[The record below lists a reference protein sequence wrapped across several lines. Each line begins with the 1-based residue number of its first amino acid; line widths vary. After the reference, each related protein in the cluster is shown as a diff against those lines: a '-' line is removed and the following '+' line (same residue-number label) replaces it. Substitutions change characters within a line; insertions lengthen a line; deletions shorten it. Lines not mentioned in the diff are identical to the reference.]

1 MRQILSAD
9 KANDLAQK
17 ANSSYM
23 IASYIKT
30 IQDKYFRLDEEELVQ
45 VLNRL
50 IQNNVSAGKRRF
62 VIDVDSLCNEFR
74 EDRKLDTF
82 ECDWDEFKA
91 KNNLETKLGLL
102 NNNKFKQELEKNL
115 WIFKHKQ
122 GDSVYLYNKII
133 GREPIATNYYVT
145 KISNANRYITLAL
158 KILNLAGY
166 DARRPYIFHR
176 WSKIIVK
183 LPEKG
188 KIENV

>member
-50 IQNNVSAGKRRF
+50 IKSNVLVGKRKF
-62 VIDVDSLCNEFR
+62 VIAANSLCNEFR
-74 EDRKLDTF
+74 EDGKLDTF
-82 ECDWDEFKA
+82 ECDWDEVKA

-102 NNNKFKQELEKNL
+102 NNNKFKQQLENKL
-115 WIFKHKQ
+115 WIFKQKQ

-145 KISNANRYITLAL
+145 KISNANRYITLAI

>member
-30 IQDKYFRLDEEELVQ
+30 IQDKYFRLDEEELVH

-62 VIDVDSLCNEFR
+62 VIDVDSLCNEFW
-74 EDRKLDTF
+74 EDGKLDVF
-82 ECDWDEFKA
+82 EYDWDAFKA
-91 KNNLETKLGLL
+91 KNNLETKLELL
-102 NNNKFKQELEKNL
+102 NNNKFKQEIENKL

-133 GREPIATNYYVT
+133 GREPIANYYVT

-158 KILNLAGY
+158 RILNVAGY

>member
-50 IQNNVSAGKRRF
+50 IKSNVLVGKRKF
-62 VIDVDSLCNEFR
+62 VIDVKSLCNEFR
-74 EDRKLDTF
+74 EDGKLDTF
-82 ECDWDEFKA
+82 EYDWDEFKA

-102 NNNKFKQELEKNL
+102 SNSKFKQELENKL

-133 GREPIATNYYVT
+133 VREPIATNYYVT

-158 KILNLAGY
+158 RILNVAGY

>member
-1 MRQILSAD
+1 MRKILSAD

-17 ANSSYM
+17 ANSGYM

-50 IQNNVSAGKRRF
+50 IKSNVLVGKRKF
-62 VIDVDSLCNEFR
+62 VIDVKSLCNEFR
-74 EDRKLDTF
+74 EDGKLDTF
-82 ECDWDEFKA
+82 EYDWDEFKA

-102 NNNKFKQELEKNL
+102 SNSKFKQELENKL
-115 WIFKHKQ
+115 WIFIHKQ

>member
-1 MRQILSAD
+1 MRKILSAD

-17 ANSSYM
+17 ANSDYM

-30 IQDKYFRLDEEELVQ
+30 IQDKYFCLDMGELIQ
-45 VLNRL
+45 VLIRL
-50 IQNNVSAGKRRF
+50 IKSNVLVGKRKF
-62 VIDVDSLCNEFR
+62 VIDVDSLRNEFL
-74 EDRKLDTF
+74 EDKKLDAF
-82 ECDWDEFKA
+82 EYDWDEFKA

-102 NNNKFKQELEKNL
+102 NNKFKQELEHKL
-115 WIFKHKQ
+115 RTSKHKQ
-122 GDSVYLYNKII
+122 NDSVYLYDKII
-133 GREPIATNYYVT
+133 GREPITINSYVT

-158 KILNLAGY
+158 RTLNLAGY

-176 WSKIIVK
+176 WSKIIVR

>member
-1 MRQILSAD
+1 MRKILSAD

-17 ANSSYM
+17 ANSGYM

-50 IQNNVSAGKRRF
+50 IKSNVLVGKRKF
-62 VIDVDSLCNEFR
+62 VIDVKSLCNEFR
-74 EDRKLDTF
+74 EDGKLDTF
-82 ECDWDEFKA
+82 EYDWDEFKA
-91 KNNLETKLGLL
+91 KNNLEGKLGLL
-102 NNNKFKQELEKNL
+102 SNSKFKQELENKL

-166 DARRPYIFHR
+166 DARRPYICHR

>member
-62 VIDVDSLCNEFR
+62 VIDVDSLCNEFW
-74 EDRKLDTF
+74 EDGKLDVF
-82 ECDWDEFKA
+82 EYDWDAFKA
-91 KNNLETKLGLL
+91 KNNLETKLELL
-102 NNNKFKQELEKNL
+102 NNNKFKQEIENKL

-133 GREPIATNYYVT
+133 GREPIANYYVT

>member
-1 MRQILSAD
+1 MRKILSAD

-17 ANSSYM
+17 ANSGYM

-50 IQNNVSAGKRRF
+50 IKSNVSAGKRRF

>member
-1 MRQILSAD
+1 MRKILSAD

-17 ANSSYM
+17 ANSGYM

-45 VLNRL
+45 VL
-50 IQNNVSAGKRRF
+50 
-62 VIDVDSLCNEFR
+62 
-74 EDRKLDTF
+74 
-82 ECDWDEFKA
+82 
-91 KNNLETKLGLL
+91 
-102 NNNKFKQELEKNL
+102 
-115 WIFKHKQ
+115 
-122 GDSVYLYNKII
+122 
-133 GREPIATNYYVT
+133 
-145 KISNANRYITLAL
+145 ISNANRYITLAL

>member
-1 MRQILSAD
+1 MRKILSAD

-17 ANSSYM
+17 ANSGYM

-50 IQNNVSAGKRRF
+50 IKSNVLVGKRKF
-62 VIDVDSLCNEFR
+62 VIDVKSLCNEFR
-74 EDRKLDTF
+74 EDGKLDTF
-82 ECDWDEFKA
+82 EYDWDEFKA

-102 NNNKFKQELEKNL
+102 SNSKFKQELENKL

-133 GREPIATNYYVT
+133 RFPIFSIKPSSFKSFNSLIIALL
-145 KISNANRYITLAL
+145 STL
-158 KILNLAGY
+158 K
-166 DARRPYIFHR
+166 
-176 WSKIIVK
+176 
-183 LPEKG
+183 
-188 KIENV
+188 

>member
-1 MRQILSAD
+1 MRKILSAD

-17 ANSSYM
+17 ANSGYM

-50 IQNNVSAGKRRF
+50 IKSNVLVGKRKF
-62 VIDVDSLCNEFR
+62 VIDVKSLCNEFR
-74 EDRKLDTF
+74 EDGKLDTF
-82 ECDWDEFKA
+82 EYDWDEFKA

-102 NNNKFKQELEKNL
+102 NNNKFKQELENKL

>member
-62 VIDVDSLCNEFR
+62 VIDVDSLCNEFW
-74 EDRKLDTF
+74 EDGKLDVF
-82 ECDWDEFKA
+82 EYDWDAFKA
-91 KNNLETKLGLL
+91 KNNLETKLELL
-102 NNNKFKQELEKNL
+102 NNNKFKQEIENKL

-133 GREPIATNYYVT
+133 GREPIANYYVT

-158 KILNLAGY
+158 RILNVAGY